1 MSSGDIALALI
12 ALMALMTVLL
22 VIIIVLIVMQKGA
35 LVRRMSGEIG
45 GQLEQKHRAMIGDV
59 GGMFNQVSERVGRDL
74 TLANSGTREV
84 IGSLQVQVVHSLSQ
98 QTEASLKQLALLQ
111 QTLST
116 QQDALKRE
124 VLEQML
130 GKMAEQT
137 RANQELL
144 QNTLRNMSAQIT
156 QQAETMTKT
165 VDGRLEQISG
175 KVNERLDEGF
185 KKTNETF
192 ANVMAR
198 LAVIDEAQKKLDGL
212 TTNVVSL
219 QQVLSDKS
227 ARGAFGEVQLE
238 ALVRDTLPPGVYAF
252 QAAVGAGRE
261 KADCVLTM
269 PDGSTKMAI
278 DSKFPL
284 SNYRISID
292 ATQPE
297 AARSVARKQFATD
310 VKKHINDIASKYI
323 QPQANADA
331 AVMFI
336 PSEAVFAEIIG
347 NHADVVAQA
356 QAQRVWLTSPTN
368 LMALLHIVRAMIRDA
383 EMRKQAAVI
392 KTELVKLGTDFGRFQ
407 ERMDKLATHIGQ
419 AQKDAEDVQISSR
432 KITGHFERIK
442 SVEIE
447 VATPDVARVLPA
459 AAQEA
464 GSARPTADG

>member
-1 MSSGDIALALI
+1 VAYVSVVDMALI
-12 ALMALMTVLL
+12 LIIILL
-22 VIIIVLIVMQKGA
+22 VVILILVATQKGGI
-35 LVRRMSGEIG
+35 VRRMNSELGT
-45 GQLEQKHRAMIGDV
+45 QLATKHREMIGDV

-74 TLANSGTREV
+74 TASNSGTREV
-84 IGSLQVQVVHSLSQ
+84 IGTLQVQVIHTLSAQ
-98 QTEASLKQLALLQ
+98 AESSLKQLALLQ

-144 QNTLRNMSAQIT
+144 QNTLRNMAAQLA

-192 ANVMAR
+192 TNVMAR

-238 ALVRDTLPPGVYAF
+238 ALVRDTLPPGVYEF

-269 PDGSTKMAI
+269 PDGASKMAI

-284 SNYRISID
+284 SNYRVSID

-297 AARSVARKQFATD
+297 AARSLARKQFATD

-323 QPQANADA
+323 QPDANADA

-356 QAQRVWLTSPTN
+356 QTQRVWLTSPTN

-383 EMRKQAAVI
+383 EMRKQTAVI
-392 KTELVKLGTDFGRFQ
+392 KYELGKLGGDFGRFQ
-407 ERMDKLATHIGQ
+407 DRMDKLATHIKQ
-419 AQKDAEDVQISSR
+419 AHDDAEQVQISSR

-442 SVEIE
+442 SVELDAPASE
-447 VATPDVARVLPA
+447 TLPLPK
-459 AAQEA
+459 
-464 GSARPTADG
+464 SDG

>member
-1 MSSGDIALALI
+1 MSLVEVALALI
-12 ALMALMTVLL
+12 VVLLL
-22 VIIIVLIVMQKGA
+22 VILVLVATQKGTI
-35 LVRRMSGEIG
+35 VRRMSGELG

-84 IGSLQVQVVHSLSQ
+84 IGTLQVQVVHSLSQ

-116 QQDALKRE
+116 QQDSLKRE
-124 VLEQML
+124 VLEGML

-144 QNTLRNMSAQIT
+144 QNTLRSMGAQIS

-198 LAVIDEAQKKLDGL
+198 LAVIDEAQKKIDGL

-238 ALVRDTLPPGVYAF
+238 ALVRDTLSPGVYEF
-252 QAAVGAGRE
+252 QAPVGAGRE

-269 PDGSTKMAI
+269 PDGTSKMAI

-284 SNYRISID
+284 SNYRTSID
-292 ATQPE
+292 ATQ
-297 AARSVARKQFATD
+297 ADATRVLAKKQFATD
-310 VKKHINDIASKYI
+310 VKKHINDIANKYI
-323 QPQANADA
+323 QAEANADA

-368 LMALLHIVRAMIRDA
+368 LMALLHIVRAMFRDA

-392 KTELVKLGTDFGRFQ
+392 KAELGKLGGDFGRFQ
-407 ERMDKLATHIGQ
+407 ERMDKLATHIKQ
-419 AQKDAEDVQISSR
+419 AHEDAENVQISSR
-432 KITGHFERIK
+432 KISTHFERIK
-442 SVEIE
+442 AVEIE
-447 VATPDVARVLPA
+447 ATVAAPMLDVKRDAL
-459 AAQEA
+459 
-464 GSARPTADG
+464 

>member
-1 MSSGDIALALI
+1 MSPGDIALS
-12 ALMALMTVLL
+12 LMALMIALL
-22 VIIIVLIVMQKGA
+22 VIIVLLIATQKGA
-35 LVRRMSGEIG
+35 LVRRMSDELG

-84 IGSLQVQVVHSLSQ
+84 IGTLQVQVVHSLSQ

-116 QQDALKRE
+116 QQDSLKRE
-124 VLEQML
+124 VLEGML
-130 GKMAEQT
+130 VKMAEQT

-144 QNTLRNMSAQIT
+144 QNTLRSMGAQIT

-198 LAVIDEAQKKLDGL
+198 LAVIDEAQKKIDSL

-238 ALVRDTLPPGVYAF
+238 ALVRDTLPPGVYEF

-269 PDGSTKMAI
+269 PDGTTKMAI

-297 AARSVARKQFATD
+297 AARTVARKQFATD
-310 VKKHINDIASKYI
+310 VKKHINDIATKYI
-323 QPQANADA
+323 QPEANADA

-392 KTELVKLGTDFGRFQ
+392 KNELGKLGSDFGRFQ
-407 ERMDKLATHIGQ
+407 ERMDKLATHIKQ
-419 AQKDAEDVQISSR
+419 ANDDAEQVQISSR
-432 KITGHFERIK
+432 KISGHFERIK

-447 VATPDVARVLPA
+447 APVAAVPTVLSKLDV
-459 AAQEA
+459 
-464 GSARPTADG
+464 

>member
-1 MSSGDIALALI
+1 MSLVEIALALI
-12 ALMALMTVLL
+12 VVLL
-22 VIIIVLIVMQKGA
+22 VIILVLVVAQKGTI
-35 LVRRMSGEIG
+35 VRRMSGELG

-84 IGSLQVQVVHSLSQ
+84 IGTLQVQVVHSLSQ

-116 QQDALKRE
+116 QQDSLKRE
-124 VLEQML
+124 VLEGML

-144 QNTLRNMSAQIT
+144 QNTLRSMGAQIS

-198 LAVIDEAQKKLDGL
+198 LAVIDEAQKKIDGL

-238 ALVRDTLPPGVYAF
+238 ALVRDTLSPGVYEF
-252 QAAVGAGRE
+252 QAPVGAGRE

-269 PDGSTKMAI
+269 PDGASKMAI

-284 SNYRISID
+284 SNYRTSID
-292 ATQPE
+292 ATLPE
-297 AARSVARKQFATD
+297 SERTAARKLFAND
-310 VKKHINDIASKYI
+310 VRKHINDISSKYI
-323 QPQANADA
+323 QPGAGADS

-336 PSEAVFAEIIG
+336 PSEAVFAEIVG
-347 NHADVVAQA
+347 NHSDIVAQA
-356 QAQRVWLTSPTN
+356 QAQHVWLTSPTS
-368 LMALLHIVRAMIRDA
+368 LMAVLHTVRAVIRDA
-383 EMRKQAAVI
+383 EMRKQLGVMKA
-392 KTELVKLGTDFGRFQ
+392 ELGKLGGDFGRFQ
-407 ERMDKLATHIGQ
+407 ERMDKLATHIKQ
-419 AQKDAEDVQISSR
+419 AHEDAENVQISSR
-432 KITGHFERIK
+432 KISTHFERIK
-442 SVEIE
+442 AVEIE
-447 VATPDVARVLPA
+447 ATAPA
-459 AAQEA
+459 PLLGVKTDA
-464 GSARPTADG
+464 

>member
-1 MSSGDIALALI
+1 MSLVEIALALI
-12 ALMALMTVLL
+12 VVLL
-22 VIIIVLIVMQKGA
+22 VIILVLVATQKGTI
-35 LVRRMSGEIG
+35 VRRMSGELG

-84 IGSLQVQVVHSLSQ
+84 IGTLQVQVVHSLSQ

-116 QQDALKRE
+116 QQDSLKRE
-124 VLEQML
+124 VLEGML

-144 QNTLRNMSAQIT
+144 QNTLRSMGAQIS

-198 LAVIDEAQKKLDGL
+198 LAVIDEAQKKIDGL

-238 ALVRDTLPPGVYAF
+238 ALVRDTLSPGVYEF
-252 QAAVGAGRE
+252 QAPVGAGRE

-269 PDGSTKMAI
+269 PDGTSKMAI

-284 SNYRISID
+284 SNYRTSID
-292 ATQPE
+292 ATLPE
-297 AARSVARKQFATD
+297 SERTVARKLFAND
-310 VKKHINDIASKYI
+310 VRKHINDISSKYI
-323 QPQANADA
+323 QPGAGADS

-336 PSEAVFAEIIG
+336 PSEAVFAEIVG
-347 NHADVVAQA
+347 NHSDIVAQA
-356 QAQRVWLTSPTN
+356 QAQHVWLTSPTS
-368 LMALLHIVRAMIRDA
+368 LMAVLHTVRAVIRDA
-383 EMRKQAAVI
+383 EMRKQLGVMKA
-392 KTELVKLGTDFGRFQ
+392 ELGKLGGDFGRFQ
-407 ERMDKLATHIGQ
+407 ERMDKLATHIKQ
-419 AQKDAEDVQISSR
+419 ANDDAEQVQISSR
-432 KITGHFERIK
+432 KISTHFERIK
-442 SVEIE
+442 AVEIE
-447 VATPDVARVLPA
+447 ATAPA
-459 AAQEA
+459 PLLGVKTDA
-464 GSARPTADG
+464 

>member
-1 MSSGDIALALI
+1 MTFAEIALILI
-12 ALMALMTVLL
+12 FILL
-22 VIIIVLIVMQKGA
+22 VAILI
-35 LVRRMSGEIG
+35 LVATQQSGIARRVSGELG
-45 GQLEQKHRAMIGDV
+45 GQLETKHRLMMGDV
-59 GGMFNQVSERVGRDL
+59 AGMFNQVSERVGRDL
-74 TLANSGTREV
+74 SASHSGTREV
-84 IGSLQVQVVHSLSQ
+84 ISTLQVQVIHSLSQ
-98 QTEASLKQLALLQ
+98 QTEVSLKQLALLQ

-130 GKMAEQT
+130 SKMAEQT

-175 KVNERLDEGF
+175 KVDERLNEGF

-252 QAAVGAGRE
+252 QTAVGAGRE

-269 PDGSTKMAI
+269 PDGTSKMAI

-284 SNYRISID
+284 SNYRVSID

-297 AARSVARKQFATD
+297 TARNIARKQFATD

-323 QPQANADA
+323 QPEANADA
-331 AVMFI
+331 AVMFV

-347 NHADVVAQA
+347 NHPDVVAQA
-356 QAQRVWLTSPTN
+356 QTQRVWLTSPTN
-368 LMALLHIVRAMIRDA
+368 LMALLHIVRAIIRDA
-383 EMRKQAAVI
+383 EMRKQTAVI
-392 KTELVKLGTDFGRFQ
+392 KNELHKLGGDFGRFQ
-407 ERMDKLATHIGQ
+407 DRMDKLATHIKQ
-419 AQKDAEDVQISSR
+419 AHDDAEMVQTSAR
-432 KITGHFERIK
+432 KITGHFDRIK
-442 SVEIE
+442 AAELDAPAPESLLAAKVE
-447 VATPDVARVLPA
+447 
-459 AAQEA
+459 
-464 GSARPTADG
+464 

>member
-1 MSSGDIALALI
+1 MSVAEVALALI
-12 ALMALMTVLL
+12 VVLL
-22 VIIIVLIVMQKGA
+22 VVILILVATQKNGI
-35 LVRRMSGEIG
+35 VRRMSGELG
-45 GQLEQKHRAMIGDV
+45 TQLETKHRAMIGDV
-59 GGMFNQVSERVGRDL
+59 GGMFNQVSERVGREL
-74 TLANSGTREV
+74 TTASSGTREV
-84 IGSLQVQVVHSLSQ
+84 IGTLQVQVVHSLSQ

-111 QTLST
+111 QTLSS

-124 VLEQML
+124 VLEGML

-144 QNTLRNMSAQIT
+144 QNTLRSMSTQIT

-192 ANVMAR
+192 ASVMAR
-198 LAVIDEAQKKLDGL
+198 LAVIDEAQKKIDGL

-238 ALVRDTLPPGVYAF
+238 ALVRDTLPPDVYEF
-252 QAAVGAGRE
+252 QAAVGSGRE

-269 PDGSTKMAI
+269 PDGASRMAI

-284 SNYRISID
+284 SNYRTAID
-292 ATQPE
+292 ATLAE
-297 AARSVARKQFATD
+297 AERNTARKQFAND

-323 QPQANADA
+323 QPGAGADS

-336 PSEAVFAEIIG
+336 PSEAVFAEIVG
-347 NHADVVAQA
+347 NHPEIVAQA
-356 QAQRVWLTSPTN
+356 QAQRVWMTSPTN
-368 LMALLHIVRAMIRDA
+368 LMAVLHTVRAVIRDA
-383 EMRKQAAVI
+383 EMRKQLGVM
-392 KTELVKLGTDFGRFQ
+392 KTELGKLGGDFGRFQ
-407 ERMDKLATHIGQ
+407 DRMDKLATHIKQ
-419 AQKDAEDVQISSR
+419 AHDDAEQVQISSR
-432 KITGHFERIK
+432 KISGHFERIK
-442 SVEIE
+442 AVEIDDTNDRAIPSPSRGE
-447 VATPDVARVLPA
+447 
-459 AAQEA
+459 
-464 GSARPTADG
+464 G

>member
-1 MSSGDIALALI
+1 
-12 ALMALMTVLL
+12 MALMIVLL
-22 VIIIVLIVMQKGA
+22 VIIVVLIITQKNA
-35 LVRRMSGEIG
+35 LVRRMSGELG

-84 IGSLQVQVVHSLSQ
+84 IGTLQVQVVHSLSQ

-116 QQDALKRE
+116 QQDSLKRE
-124 VLEQML
+124 VLEGML

-144 QNTLRNMSAQIT
+144 QNTLRSMGAQIT

-198 LAVIDEAQKKLDGL
+198 LAVIDEAQKKIDSL

-238 ALVRDTLPPGVYAF
+238 ALVRDTLPPGAYEF
-252 QAAVGAGRE
+252 QAAVGSGRE

-269 PDGSTKMAI
+269 PDGTTKMAI

-292 ATQPE
+292 ATQPD
-297 AARSVARKQFATD
+297 AARTVARKQFATD
-310 VKKHINDIASKYI
+310 VKKHINDIATKYI
-323 QPQANADA
+323 QPEANADA

-392 KTELVKLGTDFGRFQ
+392 KNELGKLGTDFGRFQ
-407 ERMDKLATHIGQ
+407 ERMDKLATHIKQ
-419 AQKDAEDVQISSR
+419 ANDDAEQVQISSR
-432 KITGHFERIK
+432 KISGHFERIK

-447 VATPDVARVLPA
+447 ASTSEVGRALPAVLP
-459 AAQEA
+459 EA
-464 GSARPTADG
+464 GSARPTLGG

>member
-1 MSSGDIALALI
+1 MALI
-12 ALMALMTVLL
+12 LIFILL
-22 VIIIVLIVMQKGA
+22 VAILILVATQQRGI
-35 LVRRMSGEIG
+35 VRRVSGELG
-45 GQLEQKHRAMIGDV
+45 AQLETKHRLMIGDV
-59 GGMFNQVSERVGRDL
+59 AGMFNQVSERVGRDL
-74 TLANSGTREV
+74 SAAHSGTREV
-84 IGSLQVQVVHSLSQ
+84 IGTLQVQVIHSLAQ

-130 GKMAEQT
+130 SKMAEQT

-175 KVNERLDEGF
+175 KVDERLNEGF

-238 ALVRDTLPPGVYAF
+238 ALVRDTLSPGVYAF

-269 PDGSTKMAI
+269 PDGTSKMAI

-284 SNYRISID
+284 SNYRMSID

-297 AARSVARKQFATD
+297 MVRNIARKQFASD

-323 QPQANADA
+323 QPDANADA
-331 AVMFI
+331 AVMFV

-347 NHADVVAQA
+347 NHSDVVAQA
-356 QAQRVWLTSPTN
+356 QAQRVWLTSPTS
-368 LMALLHIVRAMIRDA
+368 LMALLHIVRAIIRDV
-383 EMRKQAAVI
+383 EMRKQTAVI
-392 KTELVKLGTDFGRFQ
+392 KSELHKLGGDFGRFQ
-407 ERMDKLATHIGQ
+407 DRMDKLATHIKQ
-419 AQKDAEDVQISSR
+419 AHDDAEMVQTSAR
-432 KITGHFERIK
+432 KITGHFDRIK
-442 SVEIE
+442 AVELDAPASE
-447 VATPDVARVLPA
+447 NLPLATRDV
-459 AAQEA
+459 
-464 GSARPTADG
+464 

>member
-1 MSSGDIALALI
+1 MELI
-12 ALMALMTVLL
+12 LIIVLL
-22 VIIIVLIVMQKGA
+22 VVVLVLVATQKGGI
-35 LVRRMSGEIG
+35 VRRMNSELGT
-45 GQLEQKHRAMIGDV
+45 QLATKHREMIGDV

-74 TLANSGTREV
+74 TASSSGTREV
-84 IGSLQVQVVHSLSQ
+84 IGTLQVQVIHTLSAQ
-98 QTEASLKQLALLQ
+98 AESSLKQLALLQ

-116 QQDALKRE
+116 QQDLLKRD
-124 VLEQML
+124 VLEKML
-130 GKMAEQT
+130 STMAEQT

-144 QNTLRNMSAQIT
+144 QNTLRNMGEQLA

-269 PDGSTKMAI
+269 PDGTSKMAI

-284 SNYRISID
+284 SNYRVSID
-292 ATQPE
+292 ATQPD
-297 AARSVARKQFATD
+297 AARNIARKQFATD

-323 QPQANADA
+323 QPDANADA
-331 AVMFI
+331 AVMFV

-347 NHADVVAQA
+347 NHPEVVAQA

-368 LMALLHIVRAMIRDA
+368 LMALLHIVRAIIRDA
-383 EMRKQAAVI
+383 EMRKQTAVI
-392 KTELVKLGTDFGRFQ
+392 KYELGKLGGDFGRFQ
-407 ERMDKLATHIGQ
+407 DRMDKLATHIKQ
-419 AQKDAEDVQISSR
+419 AHDDAEMVQTSAR

-442 SVEIE
+442 AVELD
-447 VATPDVARVLPA
+447 AQA
-459 AAQEA
+459 AESTLLSKSDA
-464 GSARPTADG
+464 

>member
-1 MSSGDIALALI
+1 MSLVEIALGLI
-12 ALMALMTVLL
+12 VVLL
-22 VIIIVLIVMQKGA
+22 VIILVLVATQKGTI
-35 LVRRMSGEIG
+35 VRRMSGELG

-84 IGSLQVQVVHSLSQ
+84 IGTLQVQVVHSLSQ

-116 QQDALKRE
+116 QQDSLKRE
-124 VLEQML
+124 VLEGML

-144 QNTLRNMSAQIT
+144 QNTLRSMGAQIS

-198 LAVIDEAQKKLDGL
+198 LAVIDEAQKKIDGL

-238 ALVRDTLPPGVYAF
+238 ALVRDTLSPGVYEF
-252 QAAVGAGRE
+252 QAPVGAGRE

-269 PDGSTKMAI
+269 PDGASKMAI

-284 SNYRISID
+284 SNYRTSID
-292 ATQPE
+292 ATLPE
-297 AARSVARKQFATD
+297 SERTAARKLFAND
-310 VKKHINDIASKYI
+310 VRKHINDIASKYI
-323 QPQANADA
+323 QPGAGADS

-336 PSEAVFAEIIG
+336 PSEAVFAEIVG
-347 NHADVVAQA
+347 NHSDIVAQA
-356 QAQRVWLTSPTN
+356 QAQHVWLTSPTS
-368 LMALLHIVRAMIRDA
+368 LMAVLHTVRAVIRDA
-383 EMRKQAAVI
+383 EMRKQLGVMKA
-392 KTELVKLGTDFGRFQ
+392 ELGKLGGDFGRFQ
-407 ERMDKLATHIGQ
+407 ERMDKLATHIKQ
-419 AQKDAEDVQISSR
+419 AHEDAENVQISSR
-432 KITGHFERIK
+432 KISTHFERIK
-442 SVEIE
+442 SVELE
-447 VATPDVARVLPA
+447 ATAPA
-459 AAQEA
+459 PLLGVKTDA
-464 GSARPTADG
+464 

>member
-1 MSSGDIALALI
+1 MNSGDIALV
-12 ALMALMTVLL
+12 LMALMIVLL
-22 VIIIVLIVMQKGA
+22 VVVVVLIVTQKGA
-35 LVRRMSGEIG
+35 LVRRMSGELG

-84 IGSLQVQVVHSLSQ
+84 IGTLQVQVVHSLSQ

-116 QQDALKRE
+116 QQDSLKRE
-124 VLEQML
+124 VLEGML

-144 QNTLRNMSAQIT
+144 QNTLRSMGAQIT

-198 LAVIDEAQKKLDGL
+198 LAVIDEAQKKIDSL

-238 ALVRDTLPPGVYAF
+238 ALVRDTLPPGVYEF
-252 QAAVGAGRE
+252 QAAVGRGRE

-269 PDGSTKMAI
+269 PDGTTKMAI

-297 AARSVARKQFATD
+297 AARTVARKQFATD
-310 VKKHINDIASKYI
+310 VKKHTNDIATKYI
-323 QPQANADA
+323 QPEANADA

-392 KTELVKLGTDFGRFQ
+392 KNELGKLGTDFGRFQ
-407 ERMDKLATHIGQ
+407 ERMDKLATHIKQ
-419 AQKDAEDVQISSR
+419 ANDDAEQVQISSR
-432 KITGHFERIK
+432 KISGHFERIK

-447 VATPDVARVLPA
+447 ASVSEVGRTLPA
-459 AAQEA
+459 ALPEA
-464 GSARPTADG
+464 GSARPTLGG

>member
-1 MSSGDIALALI
+1 MTFVEIASVVIVLL
-12 ALMALMTVLL
+12 LL
-22 VIIIVLIVMQKGA
+22 VILVLVATQKGTI
-35 LVRRMSGEIG
+35 VRRMSGELG

-84 IGSLQVQVVHSLSQ
+84 IGTLQVQVVHSLSQ

-111 QTLST
+111 QTLSS
-116 QQDALKRE
+116 QQDSLKRE
-124 VLEQML
+124 VLEGML
-130 GKMAEQT
+130 GKMAEQA

-144 QNTLRNMSAQIT
+144 QNTLRSMGAQIAS
-156 QQAETMTKT
+156 QADAMTKT

-198 LAVIDEAQKKLDGL
+198 LAVIDEAQKKIDGL

-238 ALVRDTLPPGVYAF
+238 ALVRDTLSPGVYEF
-252 QAAVGAGRE
+252 QAPVGAGRE

-269 PDGSTKMAI
+269 PDGTSKMAI

-284 SNYRISID
+284 SNYRTSID
-292 ATQPE
+292 ATLPDSE
-297 AARSVARKQFATD
+297 RTAARKLFAND
-310 VKKHINDIASKYI
+310 VRKHINDISSKYI
-323 QPQANADA
+323 QPGAGADS

-336 PSEAVFAEIIG
+336 PSEAVFAEIVG
-347 NHADVVAQA
+347 NHTDIVAQA
-356 QAQRVWLTSPTN
+356 QAQHVWLTSPTS
-368 LMALLHIVRAMIRDA
+368 LMAVLHTVRAVIRDA
-383 EMRKQAAVI
+383 EMRKQLGVM
-392 KTELVKLGTDFGRFQ
+392 KTELGKLGGDFGRFQ
-407 ERMDKLATHIGQ
+407 ERMDKLATHIKQ
-419 AQKDAEDVQISSR
+419 ANDDAEQVQISSR
-432 KITGHFERIK
+432 KISTHFERIK
-442 SVEIE
+442 AVEIE
-447 VATPDVARVLPA
+447 ATEPA
-459 AAQEA
+459 PLLGVKTDA
-464 GSARPTADG
+464 

>member
-1 MSSGDIALALI
+1 MSLVEVALALI
-12 ALMALMTVLL
+12 VVLL
-22 VIIIVLIVMQKGA
+22 VIILVLVATQKGTI
-35 LVRRMSGEIG
+35 VRRMSGELG

-84 IGSLQVQVVHSLSQ
+84 IGTLQVQVVHSLSQ

-116 QQDALKRE
+116 QQDSLKRE
-124 VLEQML
+124 VLEGML

-144 QNTLRNMSAQIT
+144 QNTLRSMGAQIS

-198 LAVIDEAQKKLDGL
+198 LAVIDEAQKKIDGL

-238 ALVRDTLPPGVYAF
+238 ALVRDTLSPGVYEF
-252 QAAVGAGRE
+252 QAPVGAGRE

-269 PDGSTKMAI
+269 PDGASKMAI

-284 SNYRISID
+284 SNYRTSID
-292 ATQPE
+292 ATLPE
-297 AARSVARKQFATD
+297 SERTAARKLFAND
-310 VKKHINDIASKYI
+310 VRKHINDVSSKYI
-323 QPQANADA
+323 QPGAGADS

-336 PSEAVFAEIIG
+336 PSEAVFAEIVG
-347 NHADVVAQA
+347 NHSDIVAQA
-356 QAQRVWLTSPTN
+356 QAQHVWLTSPTS
-368 LMALLHIVRAMIRDA
+368 LMAVLHTVRAVIRDA
-383 EMRKQAAVI
+383 EMRKQLGVMKA
-392 KTELVKLGTDFGRFQ
+392 ELGKLGGDFGRFQ
-407 ERMDKLATHIGQ
+407 ERMDKLATHIKQ
-419 AQKDAEDVQISSR
+419 AHEDAENVQISSR
-432 KITGHFERIK
+432 KISTHFERIK
-442 SVEIE
+442 AVEIE
-447 VATPDVARVLPA
+447 ATAPA
-459 AAQEA
+459 PLLGVKTDA
-464 GSARPTADG
+464 